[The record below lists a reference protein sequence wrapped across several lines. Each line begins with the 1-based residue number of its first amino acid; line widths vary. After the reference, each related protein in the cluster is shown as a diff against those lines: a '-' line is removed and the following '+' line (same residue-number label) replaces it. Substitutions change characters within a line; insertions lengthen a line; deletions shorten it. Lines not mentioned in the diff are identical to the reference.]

1 MAPDIGVGEPI
12 GSTYIVSRK
21 IGAGAFADVYHVH
34 HRFLGEQA
42 MKIFKTSREITGQTP
57 VGEEPIGMNPASN
70 LKEARQ
76 LVDLSHPRIVRVYD
90 ANIFERAGE
99 LLGYMTMEY
108 APRGTLD
115 VAIARQTRL
124 TLPESI
130 RIGRNIAEA
139 LAYTHS
145 LSPPLIHRDIKPSNI
160 LVTSIGSEIQVK
172 VADFGLASALNTES
186 RLCESAGTLA
196 FSPPETAWGVAD
208 ERTDVYSLGVTL
220 YKLLTGIHP
229 FPVPRLEEVRLSRK
243 FSEVLGKGRRSIRPP
258 SQILLEKIPELDQ
271 LVMKALS
278 PDIFDRHRNAQEFL
292 DEIRIIEETLTGYD
306 GI

>member
-1 MAPDIGVGEPI
+1 MAPEIGVGEPI
-12 GSTYIVSRK
+12 GNTYTVSAK
-21 IGAGAFADVYHVH
+21 VGAGAFADVYRVH

-57 VGEEPIGMNPASN
+57 VGEEQIRTNPASN

-99 LLGYMTMEY
+99 LLGFMTMEY
-108 APRGTLD
+108 ASGGTLD
-115 VAIARQTRL
+115 AVIARHMRL
-124 TLPESI
+124 TLLESV
-130 RIGRNIAEA
+130 RIGRSIAEA

-160 LVTSIGSEIQVK
+160 LATSIGTDLQVK
-172 VADFGLASALNTES
+172 VADFGLASALDSES

-208 ERTDVYSLGVTL
+208 ERADVYSLGVTL

-229 FPVPRLEEVRLSRK
+229 FPIPRLEDVRMSRR
-243 FSEVLGKGRRSIRPP
+243 FSEALGVGRRTIQPP

-278 PDIFDRHRNAQEFL
+278 PDIFGRHRNAQEFL
-292 DEIRIIEETLTGYD
+292 DEIRKVEETLTGYD